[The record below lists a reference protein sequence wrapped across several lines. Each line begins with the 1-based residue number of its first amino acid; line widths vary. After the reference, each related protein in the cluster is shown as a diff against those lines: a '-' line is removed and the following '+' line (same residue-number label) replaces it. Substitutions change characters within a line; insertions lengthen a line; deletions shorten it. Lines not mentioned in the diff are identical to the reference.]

1 MNNDGA
7 VRTWSSLRGLAVMT
21 PTRGYTFGTVENF
34 YFKAG
39 TNAIDSLQ
47 INRGLFGYRAL
58 PVTAIL
64 AIEKDA
70 VIVLNDQAFLSALP
84 ALPTAK
90 ELLSYKVAGESGT
103 TVGTVSEILLALHPI
118 VAARIVGFD
127 FVAGNHKY
135 KRHFSASDVL
145 HYRENTII
153 IDDQD
158 AKRLH

>member
-7 VRTWSSLRGLAVMT
+7 VRTWSSIKGLAVMT
-21 PTRGYTFGTVENF
+21 PTRGYNFGTVEDL

-47 INRGLFGYRAL
+47 VNRGLFGYRAL

-84 ALPTAK
+84 VLPTAK
-90 ELLSYKVAGESGT
+90 ELLAYTVAGESGIK
-103 TVGTVSEILLALHPI
+103 VGAVSEVVVAFNPI
-118 VAARIVGFD
+118 VAARVVGFD
-127 FVAGNHKY
+127 FVAGNHKQ

-145 HYRENTII
+145 HYRQNTII

-158 AKRLH
+158 AKRLR